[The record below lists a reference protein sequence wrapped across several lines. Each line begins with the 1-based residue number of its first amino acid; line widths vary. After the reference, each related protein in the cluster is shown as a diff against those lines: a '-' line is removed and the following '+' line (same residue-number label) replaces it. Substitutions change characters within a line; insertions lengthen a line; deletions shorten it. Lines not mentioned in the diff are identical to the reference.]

1 HWGRVLDIFISRKLN
16 ARKQRFGFVRFHG
29 VRDEYVLER
38 KLDSIWIGTWKL
50 QANLPK
56 YRRQEKRLGNSQSQT
71 HSQNFWSH
79 YTQQRSYAQAVRGG
93 KEDSDQKGDEDFL
106 PNIRVNAETSFWLEG
121 CYIGKLLKAVDAQA
135 IKKSFVLGGFNLVRV
150 RYLREKYVLL
160 SCEEECLIERLIA
173 DNKEWFED
181 RWFRC
186 RGIPLALWS
195 NKSFAH
201 IGAMIG
207 NLEEVDEETVS
218 KEVLEYARLRIRLSL
233 GEEVTQ
239 VKSVR
244 INDRICQV
252 SFEEENSSVSLFG
265 SPYHKCD
272 LGLID

>member
-1 HWGRVLDIFISRKLN
+1 
-16 ARKQRFGFVRFHG
+16 
-29 VRDEYVLER
+29 LER

-173 DNKEWFED
+173 DNKEWFE
-181 RWFRC
+181 
-186 RGIPLALWS
+186 GIFGSIVPWDDSFVVSEKIDGSDAGVFLWHCGVI
-195 NKSFAH
+195 K
-201 IGAMIG
+201 
-207 NLEEVDEETVS
+207 V
-218 KEVLEYARLRIRLSL
+218 LRI
-233 GEEVTQ
+233 
-239 VKSVR
+239 
-244 INDRICQV
+244 
-252 SFEEENSSVSLFG
+252 
-265 SPYHKCD
+265 
-272 LGLID
+272 LGL